1 MYGVLSVIMRPKPTS
16 DCIFAVYCLEGLDRG
31 WSLLSFGFKG
41 VRFLRLTN
49 LGTMDESNQK
59 QIQLGSQDD
68 REGVGRLS
76 TSQVVRC
83 GFRFTFLGATDT
95 EGSITKERLV
105 KVSAGKVNPRQT
117 REVVEALTE
126 AAVIEMNCI
135 GRGMSSSLLVP
146 SSLGPCCLREARSVH
161 KCLPWLRLCYVH
173 VARRCPVRT
182 SVLCSSGSCFLFT
195 NVDEWVICFAS
206 EVGEGMRA
214 GEVALEGG
222 AVEACVSVEQWLG
235 MEALVQ
241 AEADGGSEGGGDEV
255 RYKGRVWPCTPLM
268 FDMEEVKARFL
279 EETGVSGDQLLVWK
293 RNVVDGVAESSWWF
307 ETGSWP
313 DGVKF
318 HSWDMMSYRRTRVR
332 VTAVCITLGTRK
344 RKRGGRARV
353 RNRLEGEEAAA
364 WLAERKKAKGAQAA
378 GKGSAG
384 NAGTEGVD
392 YGLDI
397 GGGD

>member
-1 MYGVLSVIMRPKPTS
+1 
-16 DCIFAVYCLEGLDRG
+16 
-31 WSLLSFGFKG
+31 
-41 VRFLRLTN
+41 
-49 LGTMDESNQK
+49 MDEN
-59 QIQLGSQDD
+59 SQDEIRLGLQD
-68 REGVGRLS
+68 GNILDGRLCS
-76 TSQVVRC
+76 SQVVVC
-83 GFRFTFLGATDT
+83 VFWLTFLGGTNTADGKDKDKKWKPE
-95 EGSITKERLV
+95 EGSPTKERLV
-105 KVSAGKVNPRQT
+105 RVSAGKVNPRQT
-117 REVVEALTE
+117 REVVEALSDV
-126 AAVIEMNCI
+126 AVVEMSCI
-135 GRGMSSSLLVP
+135 GRGMFFSLF
-146 SSLGPCCLREARSVH
+146 GFCLLDLYRVGEVRGVH
-161 KCLPWLRLCYVH
+161 EMYSPLPRLNCLH
-173 VARRCPVRT
+173 VRT
-182 SVLCSSGSCFLFT
+182 VCLARAQVLFSFVACSLFT
-195 NVDEWVICFAS
+195 IVDEWVIRFAS

-222 AVEACVSVEQWLG
+222 AVEAWVSVEEWLG

-241 AEADGGSEGGGDEV
+241 AEAEGGSGRGEDEL

-332 VTAVCITLGTRK
+332 VTAVCITLSTRK
-344 RKRGGRARV
+344 RKRGGRAKV

-378 GKGSAG
+378 GKGGAG
-384 NAGTEGVD
+384 NERKEEVD